1 MASLILNIFPVCNNA
16 AEFHKIH
23 PSSSRHSAMQKSE
36 PLNSAMFKSVSG
48 GFTRASFIKNK
59 MIFHFPHN
67 ALLWNLSINKFR
79 QPQITFLLLY
89 NFRYSRQIFSV
100 GFFWEDYLL
109 LFERGRF
116 QNCLIWSLEM
126 TFNYNNL
133 HYHVMNR
140 AKILAPATNTKAE
153 MKCLRSQNALDNL
166 VMTNDW
172 G

>member
-1 MASLILNIFPVCNNA
+1 MLFCETYQSTNLDSLKLLSFYFTIFV
-16 AEFHKIH
+16 
-23 PSSSRHSAMQKSE
+23 
-36 PLNSAMFKSVSG
+36 
-48 GFTRASFIKNK
+48 TRD
-59 MIFHFPHN
+59 
-67 ALLWNLSINKFR
+67 
-79 QPQITFLLLY
+79 
-89 NFRYSRQIFSV
+89 NFFSV